1 MDLTANR
8 RSFLQAGGLALGSL
22 AFAQISGAG
31 VRASE
36 SMGSSTYPSLSGL
49 PHHRPRAKRV
59 IYLFQSGGPS
69 QIDLFDPKPELVR
82 RHGQEIP
89 SEAIAGQRLTT
100 MTADQSAKPIVG
112 SPWKFERCGK
122 SGLAFSELLP
132 NLKNV
137 ADELCLVRS
146 LQTEAIN
153 HDPGITLMQ
162 TGHQQPGRPSMGS
175 WVTYGLGSESE
186 NLPAFVVLVSGGKP
200 GDQPLYQRLW
210 SSAFLP
216 TRYDGVRFQSEG
228 DPVPY
233 LTRTGRPSRELE
245 ARLHAG
251 IARVAAAGA
260 GESSSAPEDLA
271 PYELAFKMQ
280 ASIPDLVDF
289 SDESQETLDLYG
301 PDVREPG
308 SYAGH
313 CLLARRA
320 VERGVR
326 FVQLYHRGW
335 DHHANL
341 PSRLRE
347 KCELTDRG
355 SAALVADLKRRGLLE
370 ETIVVWAGEFGR
382 TAYCQGALTADD
394 FARDHHP
401 RCFSAWIAGGGF
413 KAGFAYGRTNDLCC
427 DVAEN
432 PVHVH
437 DLQATLLHTLGVDH
451 LRLLYRREGRD
462 YRLTDVGGRV
472 VEDLLS

>member
-1 MDLTANR
+1 MNGAQGR

-22 AFAQISGAG
+22 AYAQLSCSALRANEKSAGATFP
-31 VRASE
+31 AL
-36 SMGSSTYPSLSGL
+36 PGL
-49 PHHRPRAKRV
+49 PHFRPKAKRV

-82 RHGQEIP
+82 QNGQEIP
-89 SEAIAGQRLTT
+89 ASAIAGQRLTT

-112 SPWKFERCGK
+112 SPWKFERCGE
-122 SGLAFSELLP
+122 SGMEISELLP
-132 NLKNV
+132 HLRKV
-137 ADELCLVRS
+137 ADDVCLIRS
-146 LQTEAIN
+146 LHTEAIN

-175 WVTYGLGSESE
+175 WVTYGLGSVSE
-186 NLPAFVVLVSGGKP
+186 NLPAFIVLVSGGKP

-216 TRYDGVRFQSEG
+216 TRYDGLRFQSDG
-228 DPVPY
+228 DPAPY
-233 LTRTGRPSRELE
+233 LSRAGRPSRELE

-251 IARVAAAGA
+251 IARVAAAH
-260 GESSSAPEDLA
+260 EDASLDELA

-289 SDESQETLDLYG
+289 SDESEETLALYG
-301 PDVREPG
+301 DDVREPG

-320 VERGVR
+320 IERGVR

-335 DHHANL
+335 DHHSKL

-347 KCELTDRG
+347 KCELTDRA
-355 SAALVADLKRRGLLE
+355 SAALVTDLKRRGLLD
-370 ETIVVWAGEFGR
+370 ETLIVWAGEFGR
-382 TAYCQGALTADD
+382 TAYCQGELTKDD

-413 KAGFAYGRTNDLCC
+413 KAGIEYGRTDDFSCS
-427 DVAEN
+427 VAEN

-437 DLQATLLHTLGVDH
+437 DLQATMLHALGIDH
-451 LRLLYRREGRD
+451 LRLLFRREGRD

-472 VEDLLS
+472 IEELFA

>member
-1 MDLTANR
+1 MNPTQGR
-8 RSFLQAGGLALGSL
+8 RSFLQAGGIALGSL
-22 AFAQISGAG
+22 AFAQLSGNPVQADAAG
-31 VRASE
+31 SNL
-36 SMGSSTYPSLSGL
+36 TYPPLPNL
-49 PHHRPRAKRV
+49 PHFRPKAKRV

-82 RHGQEIP
+82 RNGQEIP
-89 SEAIAGQRLTT
+89 AAAIAGQRLTT
-100 MTADQSAKPIVG
+100 MTAEQSAKPIVG

-122 SGLAFSELLP
+122 SGLEISELLP
-132 NLKNV
+132 HLRRV
-137 ADELCLVRS
+137 ADDICLVRS

-175 WVTYGLGSESE
+175 WVTYGLGSEAE
-186 NLPAFVVLVSGGKP
+186 NLPAFLVLVSGGKP

-216 TRYDGVRFQSEG
+216 SRYDGLRFQSTG
-228 DPVPY
+228 DPAPY
-233 LTRTGRPSRELE
+233 LSRPGGVSRELE

-251 IARVAAAGA
+251 IASVAAANEDA
-260 GESSSAPEDLA
+260 ATLDDLA

-289 SDESQETLDLYG
+289 ADESEETLALYG
-301 PDVREPG
+301 DDVREPG
-308 SYAGH
+308 SYAGQ

-320 VERGVR
+320 IERGVR

-335 DHHANL
+335 DHHKNL
-341 PSRLRE
+341 PARLPE
-347 KCELTDRG
+347 KCELTDRA
-355 SAALVADLKRRGLLE
+355 SAALVTDLKRRGLLD
-370 ETIVVWAGEFGR
+370 ETMVVWAGEFGR
-382 TAYCQGALTADD
+382 TAYCQGELTKDD

-413 KAGFAYGRTNDLCC
+413 KSGFTYGQTDDFSCS
-427 DVAEN
+427 VTEN

-437 DLQATLLHTLGVDH
+437 DLQATMLHALGVDH
-451 LRLLYRREGRD
+451 LKLLYRREGRD

-472 VEDLLS
+472 IEDLLA